1 MTELSLAAEFPGLT
15 RADWLKRV
23 DAVLKGASFEEK
35 LVRSTAD
42 GIRLEALHGQIVGPR
57 AARAH
62 QTPWTLLQ
70 RVDHPDAA
78 KANAQAL
85 DDLANG
91 ATGLVLVANDAASA
105 RGFGVDVSPI
115 ILIQQKVEGEDIHG
129 WNKIAFT
136 PACPPMQYR
145 LRLIIG

>member
-42 GIRLEALHGQIVGPR
+42 GIRLEALHGQIAGPR

-62 QTPWTLLQ
+62 LHGCRAGLTRAHQRRYWTY
-70 RVDHPDAA
+70 VC
-78 KANAQAL
+78 KV
-85 DDLANG
+85 
-91 ATGLVLVANDAASA
+91 ATRS
-105 RGFGVDVSPI
+105 
-115 ILIQQKVEGEDIHG
+115 
-129 WNKIAFT
+129 
-136 PACPPMQYR
+136 
-145 LRLIIG
+145 